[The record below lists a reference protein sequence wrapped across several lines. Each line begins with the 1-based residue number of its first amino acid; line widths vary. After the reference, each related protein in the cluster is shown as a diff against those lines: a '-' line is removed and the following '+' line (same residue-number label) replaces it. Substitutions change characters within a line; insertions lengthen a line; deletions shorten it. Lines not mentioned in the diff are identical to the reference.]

1 MYIMTEL
8 ENWVCCFLWTQLNA
22 YFSPSSLPNLSE
34 AHNFSAANTNM
45 VLNFPKLERH
55 ILVWKAFRAILHCID
70 LRLLALSPC
79 SLSLN
84 QKTQKEK
91 QTKNKRNKTKTNKQT
106 ENSGKKS
113 SAYGCNNNHFTHDHK
128 VSTSLEF
135 LSFGLCPPVYEI
147 S

>member
-1 MYIMTEL
+1 M
-8 ENWVCCFLWTQLNA
+8 FLTHKRG
-22 YFSPSSLPNLSE
+22 Y
-34 AHNFSAANTNM
+34 
-45 VLNFPKLERH
+45 
-55 ILVWKAFRAILHCID
+55 RAILHCID

-84 QKTQKEK
+84 QKRQKEKETKETKQKETNK
-91 QTKNKRNKTKTNKQT
+91 QTKNSRKN
-106 ENSGKKS
+106 S